1 MTLNEA
7 AKTARELMMP
17 KCRMC
22 PECNGVVCRG
32 EVPGIGGKGTG
43 SSFMN
48 NYSDL
53 KKITLNMRTIHDVRE
68 PDLRFTLFG
77 QELSMPVMPAPVT
90 GVNINMGGKVSEEDY
105 IRAVIRGSKNAGII
119 PMVGDSAFKSFI
131 EDNLKVLKEE
141 GVSGIPFIKPWN
153 NDELLSRIDMAM
165 TSNPL
170 AIGVDIDSAGLDTL
184 KMHGQRVD
192 PKSLSELKMIRDHV
206 KIPSQADARCLWTA
220 ASEAALMSS
229 RCLHWGQM
237 RSSSEDLLRSTP
249 SAEKKR
255 RWSFMQGKSILS
267 LRGPCSLPDVRIL
280 KQ

>member
-7 AKTARELMMP
+7 AKSARELMMP

-22 PECNGVVCRG
+22 PECNGVACRG

-105 IRAVIRGSKNAGII
+105 IRAV
-119 PMVGDSAFKSFI
+119 
-131 EDNLKVLKEE
+131 
-141 GVSGIPFIKPWN
+141 
-153 NDELLSRIDMAM
+153 
-165 TSNPL
+165 
-170 AIGVDIDSAGLDTL
+170 
-184 KMHGQRVD
+184 
-192 PKSLSELKMIRDHV
+192 V
-206 KIPSQADARCLWTA
+206 K
-220 ASEAALMSS
+220 
-229 RCLHWGQM
+229 
-237 RSSSEDLLRSTP
+237 
-249 SAEKKR
+249 
-255 RWSFMQGKSILS
+255 LS
-267 LRGPCSLPDVRIL
+267 LIHI
-280 KQ
+280 